1 MDDKNAQ
8 NILPKYL
15 CNYCD
20 YVCSRTYDWSRHIS
34 TTKHKKKTN
43 LAQFSAIING
53 QNVIIH
59 KCNCG
64 KEYISRQGLWKHK
77 KLCDNNIGDEPIIC
91 SSNEELLYAVLK
103 DNQEFKQLLIEQN
116 TKLMELASANTV
128 ITNNNITHNN
138 TTNNFN
144 LQMFL
149 NVECKDALNMSEFV
163 DSLQVQIQDLEL
175 TGRLGYVE
183 GISNIFLNGLKGL
196 DINKRPIHCSDQK
209 REILYIKDKDIW
221 EKETDDRH
229 KIKNAIKMI
238 TAKNIRQ
245 IPLWQKDNPEWSDS
259 SSKVNDKYLKIVS
272 NAMNG
277 STVEETQKN
286 YDKIISK
293 LAKNVV
299 IQK

>member
-1 MDDKNAQ
+1 MEDKNAQ
-8 NILPKYL
+8 NISPKFL

-20 YVCSRTYDWSRHIS
+20 FVCSRAYDWSRHIS

-53 QNVIIH
+53 KNVIMH
-59 KCNCG
+59 NCNCG
-64 KEYISRQGLWKHK
+64 KEYTSRQGLWKHK
-77 KLCDNNIGDEPIIC
+77 KTCDNKGDNPIIC
-91 SSNEELLYAVLK
+91 TSNEELIHAVLK

-116 TKLMELASANTV
+116 AKIMELASANTV
-128 ITNNNITHNN
+128 INNNNNITNNN

-163 DSLQVQIQDLEL
+163 DSLQVKIQDLEA

-209 REILYIKDKDIW
+209 RETLYIKDKDIW
-221 EKETDDRH
+221 EKETDDRD
-229 KIKNAIKMI
+229 KIKNAIKRI

-245 IPLWQKDNPEWSDS
+245 IPLWQKENPEWNDS
-259 SSKVNDKYLKIVS
+259 SSKVNDRYLKIVS